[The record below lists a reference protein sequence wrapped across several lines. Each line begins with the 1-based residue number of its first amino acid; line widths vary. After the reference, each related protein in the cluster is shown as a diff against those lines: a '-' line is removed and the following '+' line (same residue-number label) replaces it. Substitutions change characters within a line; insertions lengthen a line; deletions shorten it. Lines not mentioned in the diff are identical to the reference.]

1 MAPSKV
7 TMTSRQTG
15 PAVAVIDIEGEV
27 SSFAEDELMT
37 AYTEAISEGAQTVVL
52 NFAKTDYINSS
63 GIGLLVTLLI
73 RANRQGRR
81 LFAYGLTD
89 HYRRIFELTRLNE
102 AIRVFEDEPAAL
114 AAAAS

>member
-1 MAPSKV
+1 MI
-7 TMTSRQTG
+7 TRQATPG
-15 PAVAVIDIEGEV
+15 AAVIDIEGEV

-37 AYTEAISEGAQTVVL
+37 AYTEATSEDARTVIL
-52 NFAKTDYINSS
+52 NFTKTDYINSS

-73 RANRQGRR
+73 RANRQERR
-81 LFAYGLTD
+81 LFAYGLTE

-102 AIRVFEDEPAAL
+102 AIRVFDDELDAL